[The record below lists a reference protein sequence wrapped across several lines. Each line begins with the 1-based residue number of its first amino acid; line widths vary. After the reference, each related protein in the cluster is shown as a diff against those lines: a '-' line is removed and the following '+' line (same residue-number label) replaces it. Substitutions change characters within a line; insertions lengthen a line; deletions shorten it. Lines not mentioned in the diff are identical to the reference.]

1 MSYEWIVMIVMLL
14 VGIFVFEI
22 AFAVFGVRLTTGQE
36 FRYYYDTRV
45 DNSLEG
51 NLLDLLLT
59 ENETFSYDI
68 MLVGGEVVDEESSN
82 LTSYLQVHDGD
93 VIFTDS
99 LYNEER
105 KTVRANGL
113 IDFITEDA
121 SIYCFDSLLRDGR
134 IYLSDFLL
142 DEYQNL
148 DEAEKLLK
156 TASKENLSTE
166 KIDQAFLARMKKDNR
181 FRTDSKKEEG
191 KKLERERIFRLVDE
205 LNDFAYLLEYGKT
218 HDIFYKYT
226 RYTQLSEN
234 AIKEKEKTAYTKLV
248 EAEKEAGRENA
259 VYGLKMESLINGK
272 HAPQEIFKLEE
283 KSDASGVVLMVFN
296 FFAYQRELQFETV
309 SFINSIVRSCSDIY
323 SNKIV

>member
-1 MSYEWIVMIVMLL
+1 
-14 VGIFVFEI
+14 
-22 AFAVFGVRLTTGQE
+22 
-36 FRYYYDTRV
+36 
-45 DNSLEG
+45 
-51 NLLDLLLT
+51 
-59 ENETFSYDI
+59 
-68 MLVGGEVVDEESSN
+68 
-82 LTSYLQVHDGD
+82 
-93 VIFTDS
+93 
-99 LYNEER
+99 
-105 KTVRANGL
+105 
-113 IDFITEDA
+113 
-121 SIYCFDSLLRDGR
+121 
-134 IYLSDFLL
+134 
-142 DEYQNL
+142 
-148 DEAEKLLK
+148 
-156 TASKENLSTE
+156 
-166 KIDQAFLARMKKDNR
+166 MKKDNR

-259 VYGLKMESLINGK
+259 VYGLKMESLTNGK